1 MRLTGNGNRCPSF
14 VLCCQAQSVERLS
27 VSRLDHGSST
37 ACGIDKEIR
46 ESHIRG
52 KQHGAYGAYG
62 DYDPARALPRFQKE
76 RGTDDPGDE
85 ETKQYRGNPEWHKH
99 TSFQRKIIAKTAPPP
114 DTAEKRRF
122 FAAPTAAERGA
133 DRWLSPWSRERRGTP
148 PAVRPWCA
156 AWSRPGWRQREIRSR
171 PRGKA

>member
-1 MRLTGNGNRCPSF
+1 MGIAVPRLFSAVKRRASSGCRYRASIMDHR
-14 VLCCQAQSVERLS
+14 RLAAS
-27 VSRLDHGSST
+27 TRRYVSPIYAANST
-37 ACGIDKEIR
+37 AHTAHTAITI
-46 ESHIRG
+46 
-52 KQHGAYGAYG
+52 
-62 DYDPARALPRFQKE
+62 PRALPRFQKE

-99 TSFQRKIIAKTAPPP
+99 TSFQRKIIAKTAPPT